1 MGFQYKVT
9 VIVPVYNVEKYLGD
23 CLDSLVA
30 QTIDHRHMEVLLI
43 NDGSTDNSLAICQKY
58 ARQHDFFTVFSKKN
72 EGLSATRNY
81 GIKRAR
87 GKYMMYLDSD
97 DMLAPE
103 TVEAVT
109 AFFDMVYDE
118 VDLVTYVIQPYKD
131 GRKLKKHF
139 RYNYLKKSG
148 VYSLDQYPFITQTNV
163 NVCVK
168 NMGEDNHLFDTTPN
182 FRQEDQEYTSSVLMR
197 KYKIGFSAKGEY
209 QYNRNNDG
217 SITSNYFYPYY
228 IFEPSMAYFERLFGS
243 FGGNIPPYYQAMF
256 MNDISWKL
264 KENCLFPYHYE
275 ESDYKKAMSRLSALL
290 DLVDDDIILTCPSTD
305 NYHRHFFLN
314 MKTDRNKATVIS
326 GGESILVYKK
336 GNLLYKTGEIL
347 IILNALNVFGDELYI
362 SAHLKS
368 PVFNYIEA
376 PKVVA
381 VITAPDGNVSAKELE
396 ISISPDSYYHTKE
409 KTNNFYAFLFNC
421 KIQETASIEFKVIVD
436 DVFYN
441 CHYWFMP
448 SAPYSDAQQ
457 KYKAIFD
464 RCIVNFHANF
474 FYIEQVNENIVRKER
489 EKANALHAD
498 EKNVYR
504 IRSLADALRK
514 KRIWLYYDCQG
525 VEKDNGYYQFCHD
538 FGMADGIER
547 YYINANGRNL
557 NRKLFSRRQL
567 AFVVDFGSEKHKALY
582 LAAQKIITAYIENR
596 NIVPFENK
604 EMPYYCDI
612 AHAQIIYLQHGIL
625 HAHLPW
631 KYAPGRILADK
642 IVVSSH
648 FELENFTETYNFRK
662 KDLIAVGMPRFDH
675 IKKNISPNRRILFA
689 PSWRSYLIESDQCR
703 GWIPSADKFMKS
715 EYFKNFNGFLNSKK
729 LENFLAEKDLY
740 IDFKIHPIFAPYLGC
755 FEKNNSRV
763 CFAGKSVKD
772 EEYAMFITDFS
783 SFVFDFAYLKRPI
796 MYFVPDMI
804 QFKSGMNLYRKL
816 DLPFEKAFGKLTTE
830 PEAAVQEV
838 VRIIDNDFIPDKEY
852 KDRMDSFFLPLENC
866 SEKLYQYLM
875 GGK

>member
-30 QTIDHRHMEVLLI
+30 QTIDHRQMEVLLI

-72 EGLSATRNY
+72 EGVSAARNF
-81 GIKRAR
+81 GIRNAN
-87 GKYMMYLDSD
+87 GKYIMYLDAD
-97 DMLAPE
+97 DTITE
-103 TVEAVT
+103 NTVKTVT
-109 AFFDMVYDE
+109 DFFDVVYDQ
-118 VDLVTYVIQPYKD
+118 VDLVTYQEIGYYYD
-131 GRKLKKHF
+131 GTARPLHF
-139 RYNYLKKSG
+139 RYAYLKNTD
-148 VYSLDQYPFITQTNV
+148 VYDLTKTVFATQVRLN
-163 NVCVK
+163 CAVK
-168 NMGEDNHLFDTTPN
+168 NLFHNN
-182 FRQEDQEYTSSVLMR
+182 FYFNEKIGYHEDQMYCTEILSR
-197 KYKIGFSAKGEY
+197 KLLLGYVTGCRY
-209 QYNRNNDG
+209 HYNIHPG
-217 SITSNYFYPYY
+217 SITAENTNA
-228 IFEPSMAYFERLFGS
+228 IFLFEKTTSYWEYVFSCYEKVPQYLQALF
-243 FGGNIPPYYQAMF
+243 FHDM
-256 MNDISWKL
+256 SWKL
-264 KENCLFPYHYE
+264 KTNCLFPYHYE

-336 GNLLYKTGEIL
+336 GNLLYKSGEIL

-604 EMPYYCDI
+604 EMSYYCDI

-675 IKKNISPNRRILFA
+675 IKKNISPKRRMLFA
-689 PSWRSYLIESDQCR
+689 PSWRSYLIEIDQCR

-772 EEYAMFITDFS
+772 EEYAVFITDFS

-804 QFKSGMNLYRKL
+804 QFKSGMNQYRKL